1 MFEELYELIDG
12 VKSLDN
18 ADAFDYAM
26 EIEECQDEA
35 IRLNTN
41 EQLFLKGVLADGTS
55 TGSYSPKTIP
65 IKKKKGLP
73 YDHVTFFDTGRLHSN
88 WGIDRS
94 HGEITLH
101 APKNDYRGKQ
111 GNLRDELL
119 SIYGDFEGLTP
130 ESTSSLAEFITP
142 KVSEYFLNTVLW

>member
-55 TGSYSPKTIP
+55 TGSYSSKTIP

-73 YDHVTFFDTGRLHSN
+73 YDHVTLFDTGMFHSN

-111 GNLRDELL
+111 RNLRDELL

>member
-18 ADAFDYAM
+18 TDAFDYAM
-26 EIEECQDEA
+26 EIEECQEEA

-55 TGSYSPKTIP
+55 TGSYSSKTIP

-73 YDHVTFFDTGRLHSN
+73 YDHVTLFDTGRFHSN

>member
-41 EQLFLKGVLADGTS
+41 EQLFLKGVLADGKS

-73 YDHVTFFDTGRLHSN
+73 YDHVTFFDTGRFHSK
-88 WGIDRS
+88 WGIDRG
-94 HGEITLH
+94 HGEITMH